1 VTVVTDKTP
10 TQMHMHMTPHLRLH
24 GHMVTRYLYIIYNVL
39 KYIYIIEGRGCD
51 FFVTFGVTMKKQRHV
66 SLSRPTT
73 PSSINAKAC
82 FFARGAGAGAF
93 SYVHTGRVKK
103 PISSDPRAA
112 FVAVA
117 SQVAG

>member
-1 VTVVTDKTP
+1 M
-10 TQMHMHMTPHLRLH
+10 MHCTHLC
-24 GHMVTRYLYIIYNVL
+24 GYMVTRDIYIYNNVL
-39 KYIYIIEGRGCD
+39 KYIYIIEEVGRNLLCNH
-51 FFVTFGVTMKKQRHV
+51 GVTCANFGNFHI
-66 SLSRPTT
+66 LRPTT

-117 SQVAG
+117 SQVAA